1 MAAPQI
7 VMSGKK
13 PPQGMY
19 DRQPSATSNGAHASW
34 TLLGL
39 AGIAFFAVGVL
50 DLMLAWIPAAFDSAA
65 WEFATITASMNG
77 LPLPAMG
84 LILFL
89 CSAIARE
96 SRWQARA
103 TSILLVLLS
112 ILVLAGGLL
121 FATVAPAAFAEVE
134 HDLLRTGLVKAVTK
148 TGLLTIL
155 FPVLF
160 LIAARI
166 GWRNTP
172 KRN

>member
-7 VMSGKK
+7 LMSGRKST
-13 PPQGMY
+13 QGL
-19 DRQPSATSNGAHASW
+19 RGAPLASTSEGGRASW

-39 AGIAFFAVGVL
+39 AGVAFFVVGVL
-50 DLMLAWIPAAFDSAA
+50 DLTLAWVPSAFDSAA

-84 LILFL
+84 LILVL
-89 CSAIARE
+89 CSAIARD

-103 TSILLVLLS
+103 IAILLVLLS
-112 ILVLAGGLL
+112 VLVLAAGFL
-121 FATVAPAAFAEVE
+121 FATVAPAAFAQVE
-134 HDLLRTGLVKAVTK
+134 SDLLRTGLVKAVTK

-160 LIAARI
+160 LIAARV
-166 GWRNTP
+166 GWRHSA
-172 KRN
+172 RSA